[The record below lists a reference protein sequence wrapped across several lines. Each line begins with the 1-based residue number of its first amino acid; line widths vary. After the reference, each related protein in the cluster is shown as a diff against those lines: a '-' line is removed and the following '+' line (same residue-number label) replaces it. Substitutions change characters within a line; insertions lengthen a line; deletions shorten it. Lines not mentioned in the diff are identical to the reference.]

1 MIEGVE
7 QSTSNSKLQQPDGT
21 EESVGFSPPVT
32 PFESPMSNPVVT
44 APLSQ
49 RTTLAKRLF
58 WSFAFVLTTT
68 VSASIGASVAL
79 LTPLA
84 PSSSPE
90 EQNVSLNNLW
100 QKGLQYK
107 VSRPVNILVM
117 GVDRVPGVTGNSSEV
132 FDGRSD
138 TMLLLHVD
146 PKAQSVSMLSIP
158 RDTQVEIPGIGI
170 TKVNQANASGGPAL
184 TARVVSRTLNDVPID
199 RYVRVSTDAFREIVD
214 LLGGVDVFV
223 PTPMAYVDQTQ
234 KLKIDLAQGWQTL
247 NGEQAE
253 GFARFRNDAYGDIG
267 RVQRQQALIKA
278 LRDRLT
284 SPSVLP
290 RLPKA
295 IRIMRKYI
303 DTNLSLEEM
312 LSLIGFGLNLERDQL
327 KMVMLPGRFSQ
338 ADEYIASYWLMDD
351 RGRDRVMREF
361 FKIDSS
367 GLALDNQ
374 YRLASDAA
382 PQGLRIAIQNA
393 SGQPDLGSRVAQLL
407 ENQGFPNVYIVQDWP
422 DHQRQT
428 QIIVQQGDLEGAAV
442 LKKAIGLGNIEAT
455 STGDLES
462 DLTIRIGEDWLQK
475 GI

>member
-1 MIEGVE
+1 VIEGVE
-7 QSTSNSKLQQPDGT
+7 QSTSNFQLQQPDGT

-32 PFESPMSNPVVT
+32 PSESPMSNPVVT
-44 APLSQ
+44 VPLSQ

-68 VSASIGASVAL
+68 VSASVGATLAL

-84 PSSSPE
+84 PPTSPDA
-90 EQNVSLNNLW
+90 QNVSLNNLW

-117 GVDRVPGVTGNSSEV
+117 GIDRVPGVTGNSAEV

-146 PKAQSVSMLSIP
+146 PKANSVSMLSIP
-158 RDTQVEIPGIGI
+158 RDTQVEVPGIGL
-170 TKVNQANASGGPAL
+170 TKINQANASGGPAL
-184 TARVVSRTLNDVPID
+184 TARVVSRTLNNVPID

-223 PTPMAYVDQTQ
+223 PTPMVYVDQTQ

-253 GFARFRNDAYGDIG
+253 GFARFRHDEYGDIG

-338 ADEYIASYWLMDD
+338 SDEYIASYWLMDD
-351 RGRDRVMREF
+351 KGRDRVMREF
-361 FKIDSS
+361 FKIDAT
-367 GLALDNQ
+367 GLALDSQ
-374 YRLASDAA
+374 YHLASDTA

-393 SGQPDLGSRVAQLL
+393 TGQPQLGDRVAQLL
-407 ENQGFPNVYIVQDWP
+407 ANQGFPNVYVVQDWP

-442 LKKAIGLGNIEAT
+442 LKKAIGLGAIEAT

-462 DLTIRIGEDWLQK
+462 DLTIRLGEDWLQK

>member
-1 MIEGVE
+1 ME

-374 YRLASDAA
+374 YRLASDSA

>member
-1 MIEGVE
+1 
-7 QSTSNSKLQQPDGT
+7 
-21 EESVGFSPPVT
+21 
-32 PFESPMSNPVVT
+32 MSNPVVT

>member
-1 MIEGVE
+1 M
-7 QSTSNSKLQQPDGT
+7 P
-21 EESVGFSPPVT
+21 
-32 PFESPMSNPVVT
+32 NPVAS
-44 APLSQ
+44 APFPK

-68 VSASIGASVAL
+68 VSASIGATVAL
-79 LTPLA
+79 LA
-84 PSSSPE
+84 PVAPPSTSDA
-90 EQNVSLNNLW
+90 QNVSLNNLW

-107 VSRPVNILVM
+107 ISRPVNILVM
-117 GVDRVPGVTGNSSEV
+117 GIDRVPGMTGNSPEV
-132 FDGRSD
+132 FEGRSD
-138 TMLLLHVD
+138 TMLLLRVD
-146 PKAQSVSMLSIP
+146 PKTKSVSMLSIP
-158 RDTQVEIPGIGI
+158 RDTQVEIPEIGI
-170 TKVNQANASGGPAL
+170 TKINQANASGGPAL
-184 TARVVSRTLNDVPID
+184 TARVVSRHLNNVPID

-223 PTPMAYVDQTQ
+223 PTPMFYEDQTQ
-234 KLKIDLAQGWQTL
+234 KLRIDLAQGWQTL
-247 NGEQAE
+247 DGEQAE

-303 DTNLSLEEM
+303 DTNLTLEEM
-312 LSLIGFGLNLERDQL
+312 LSLIGFGLGLERDQF

-338 ADEYIASYWLMDD
+338 ADEYISSYWIMDD
-351 RGRDRVMREF
+351 QGRDRVMREF
-361 FKIDSS
+361 FKIDAA
-367 GLALDNQ
+367 GLALDSQ
-374 YRLASDAA
+374 YHLASDTA

-393 SGQPDLGSRVAQLL
+393 SGQPELGSRVAEIL